1 MPAGGGAV
9 PRRSHGARRP
19 PDVLAFHPMRAR
31 RSDGGTCGDRQ
42 RRLLAWYRRH
52 RRDLPWRRTRDPYAI
67 LVSELMLQQTRVAV
81 VEDRWRRF
89 LERFPDVEALAGA
102 SADDVLALWSGLG
115 YYGRARRLHAA
126 ARTIRDR
133 FGGRVPHEAER
144 LRELQGVGAYTAAA
158 VASIAFDRPEPLV
171 DGNVARV
178 LARWFR
184 LRGDPRAGGTAR
196 RLARRA
202 AELVPRE
209 GGAGEWNQALM
220 ELGALVCLPRR
231 PRCGACP
238 VASSCGAATEGRPER
253 YPGPGRAARPEQES
267 VVRVAL
273 ERNGR
278 WLLRRNGAG
287 ETPEGLFEFPALPLP
302 SGRTTPATVARL
314 VGRRWG
320 WRVKDCRELGTV
332 RHQILA
338 RSIAVRVFAARVVA
352 GPAVPPRSAGAFR
365 RADLSRLSGLPVS
378 GATLKI
384 ARLLASR

>member
-1 MPAGGGAV
+1 MRGAFSDEV
-9 PRRSHGARRP
+9 
-19 PDVLAFHPMRAR
+19 VLAFGPMRTKTTA
-31 RSDGGTCGDRQ
+31 GGIGGDRH
-42 RRLLAWYRRH
+42 RSLLAWYRRH

-115 YYGRARRLHAA
+115 YYRRARQLHAA
-126 ARTIRDR
+126 ARAIRDR
-133 FGGRVPHEAER
+133 HGGRVPAEAAR
-144 LRELQGVGAYTAAA
+144 LRELPGVGAYTAAA
-158 VASIAFDRPEPLV
+158 VASIAFDRPEPPV
-171 DGNVARV
+171 DGNAARV

-184 LRGDPRAGGTAR
+184 LRGDARSGPAAR

-202 AELVPRE
+202 AELVPRD

-238 VASSCGAATEGRPER
+238 VASSCGAAAEGRPER
-253 YPGPGRAARPEQES
+253 YPGPGRATRPVRES
-267 VVRVAL
+267 VVRAAL

-287 ETPEGLFEFPALPLP
+287 ETPEGLFEFPALPCP
-302 SGRTTPATVARL
+302 SGRATPAAVARL
-314 VGRRWG
+314 VERRWG
-320 WRVKDCRELGTV
+320 WRVEDCRELGTV

-338 RSIAVRVFAARVVA
+338 RSILVRVFAARVVA
-352 GPAVPPRSAGAFR
+352 GPAMPPRSAGTFR
-365 RADLSRLSGLPVS
+365 RVALSRLSELPVS

-384 ARLLASR
+384 ARLLARR